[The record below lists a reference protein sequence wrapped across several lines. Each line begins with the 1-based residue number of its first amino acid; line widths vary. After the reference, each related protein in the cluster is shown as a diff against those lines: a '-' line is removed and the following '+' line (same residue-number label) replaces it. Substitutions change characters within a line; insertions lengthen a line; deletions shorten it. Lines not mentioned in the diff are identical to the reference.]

1 MARRVRQEEKS
12 LEVTFQRYLDIDEGV
27 SGGGKNGK
35 GIT

>member
-1 MARRVRQEEKS
+1 MTRRVRQEEKS
-12 LEVTFQRYLDIDEGV
+12 LEVTFQSYLDADAGV